1 MSVDDTFNKL
11 LDEYKSNYVQFVT
24 TGGQEYQKAYTIA
37 RDAIQS
43 MISEKRGAVE
53 KERQDMKHF
62 VGAYKTDN
70 ESLGGL
76 HDRAGN
82 MHKNAQAIQD
92 SFETSKQRYD
102 NWLKNGE
109 PSEIIDYTNG
119 YGFLWR
125 LGAVMVLLVLV
136 FWIAYYNPGVVA
148 SSTSQTT
155 VGQGGLAIASTPQ
168 GITFT
173 PSLGSSTPRRLV

>member
-24 TGGQEYQKAYTIA
+24 TGSQEYQKAYTIA

-43 MISEKRGAVE
+43 MISEKQAEVD

-62 VGAYKTDN
+62 AGAYTQDN
-70 ESLGGL
+70 QTLGAL
-76 HDRAGN
+76 HDRAAGLQ
-82 MHKNAQAIQD
+82 KNAQTIQD
-92 SFETSKQRYD
+92 SYETSKQRYD

-109 PSEIIDYTNG
+109 PSAIIDYTNG

-125 LGAVMVLLVLV
+125 LGALMVLLVLV
-136 FWIAYYNPGVVA
+136 FWVAYYNPGGA
-148 SSTSQTT
+148 AGYTSSL
-155 VGQGGLAIASTPQ
+155 GQGGVTIASTPQ

-173 PSLGSSTPRRLV
+173 PSIGAMTPRSSIR